1 MIGIRAVKGVVQ
13 SLSTQRRP
21 TLDASEAD
29 PVCGLLSDEQLQELW
44 LRNEAEMVFE
54 EVLGDSL
61 ASADL
66 QELKRAM
73 FQKMYL
79 LTFGIRERA

>member
-1 MIGIRAVKGVVQ
+1 MCR
-13 SLSTQRRP
+13 
-21 TLDASEAD
+21 
-29 PVCGLLSDEQLQELW
+29 LLSDEQLQELW

-54 EVLGDSL
+54 EVLRDSL
-61 ASADL
+61 TPADL

-73 FQKMYL
+73 FQNMYL

>member
-1 MIGIRAVKGVVQ
+1 M
-13 SLSTQRRP
+13 
-21 TLDASEAD
+21 
-29 PVCGLLSDEQLQELW
+29 CHLLSDEQLEELW
-44 LRNEAEMVFE
+44 LRNGAEMMFE

-61 ASADL
+61 APADL